1 MINDERSPK
10 LESPNRETG
19 PVGVPFDLR
28 NSVFLRRSTFGFR
41 HYREPPQVGAYTA
54 YHGVPWIS
62 DTQWLSNRRFPTLSV
77 SHPMGEG
84 RLAAGRQAGG
94 EGERDPKFDVV
105 RVRPKGC
112 CIRSQFCKFEFGE

>member
-1 MINDERSPK
+1 MA
-10 LESPNRETG
+10 
-19 PVGVPFDLR
+19 V
-28 NSVFLRRSTFGFR
+28 
-41 HYREPPQVGAYTA
+41 EP
-54 YHGVPWIS
+54 S
-62 DTQWLSNRRFPTLSV
+62 FPLTLSV

-112 CIRSQFCKFEFGE
+112 CIRSQFCKFEFGEYPQLAGLPFIFPQSGTSAVFVLNEPS